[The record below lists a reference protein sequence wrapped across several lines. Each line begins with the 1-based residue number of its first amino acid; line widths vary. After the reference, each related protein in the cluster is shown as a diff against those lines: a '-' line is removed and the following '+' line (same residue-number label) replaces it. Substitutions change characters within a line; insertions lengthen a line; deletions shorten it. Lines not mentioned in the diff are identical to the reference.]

1 MGFFVHRSDGVVII
15 NDEIFDIILFQK
27 MFPEYTLPQGMEQR
41 KYVQEKHHYI
51 SDGSS
56 VYHQEVP
63 WHLGDRIISRLN
75 DIISVRSLWDEQ
87 KRQEEEELK
96 QIEFDNKPYKEQRK
110 EEYPPI
116 DDLIVALWEH
126 VVEERPPVKIKE
138 IQELRKSI
146 KRKYPK
152 KEA

>member
-51 SDGSS
+51 SDGSA
-56 VYHQEVP
+56 VYHQEMP
-63 WHLGDRIISRLN
+63 WHLGDIIISRLN

-87 KRQEEEELK
+87 KKQEEEELK
-96 QIEFDNKPYKEQRK
+96 QVEFDNKPYKEKRK
-110 EEYPPI
+110 AEYPPI

-126 VVEERPPVKIKE
+126 IVEERPPVKMKE